1 MNIRMR
7 QNGSR
12 KAAPPL
18 RTQTIGNLHIDPMPT
33 MYPVKARRNSTL
45 LAQVSRDLSSFRYD
59 SDRKLSRSD
68 DVLISWES
76 FRMLAETEIK
86 DNLDLGFFTD
96 TIEPCSVK
104 RGLFVFEES
113 FNPCQSVQSA
123 QADIGRNL
131 SLFLNLL

>member
-33 MYPVKARRNSTL
+33 VYPIIARRNSTL
-45 LAQVSRDLSSFRYD
+45 LAQVSRDLSSFPSD

-68 DVLISWES
+68 DVLIS
-76 FRMLAETEIK
+76 LAETEIK
-86 DNLDLGFFTD
+86 FRFRFFLL
-96 TIEPCSVK
+96 IQLK
-104 RGLFVFEES
+104 RVL
-113 FNPCQSVQSA
+113 
-123 QADIGRNL
+123 
-131 SLFLNLL
+131 